1 MHGETLRWSV
11 GPWTE
16 LSAPAKQVRTAVF
29 TQEMGIDADI
39 DFDGTD
45 GDSLHIV
52 AFDRDLPVGTGRLRA
67 VDGRIGRMAVLP
79 DWRRRSLGS
88 QILSRLV
95 RECVRAGMDEI
106 GLHAQ
111 DHATGFYARHG
122 FEAEGP
128 LFEEAEIPHQ
138 LMRRKLSWRRAVA
151 GALVRDGKILLG
163 LRAAHLT
170 KGDHWDLFGG
180 KVEAGETDEEALVR
194 EIDEELNLRIKPGR
208 FLSVLLYDG
217 QARREIWRCPV
228 HTIQEWEGELR
239 LNDEHQS
246 ACWFAPEDLPQL
258 RLTHTRLI
266 SLAKKAAKVNERV

>member
-1 MHGETLRWSV
+1 MPGETLRWSV

-16 LSAPAKQVRTAVF
+16 LSAPATQVRTVVF
-29 TQEMGIDADI
+29 AQEMGIDADV

-45 GDSLHIV
+45 DDSLHIV
-52 AFDRDLPVGTGRLRA
+52 AFERDRPIGTGRLR
-67 VDGRIGRMAVLP
+67 VPEGRIGRMAVLP
-79 DWRRRSLGS
+79 AWRGQSLGS
-88 QILSRLV
+88 QILARLL
-95 RECVRAGMDEI
+95 RECVRAGLDDVA
-106 GLHAQ
+106 LHAQ
-111 DHATGFYARHG
+111 DHAIGFYARHG

-128 LFEEAEIPHQ
+128 EFKEAEIPHQ

-194 EIDEELNLRIKPGR
+194 EIEEELNLRIKPGR
-208 FLSVLLYDG
+208 LLSVLLYDG

-228 HTIQEWEGELR
+228 HLIHEWEGELR

-246 ACWFAPEDLPQL
+246 ACWFAPEELPRL
-258 RLTHTRLI
+258 RLTHVRLN
-266 SLAKKAAKVNERV
+266 SVADRALKLNEMA